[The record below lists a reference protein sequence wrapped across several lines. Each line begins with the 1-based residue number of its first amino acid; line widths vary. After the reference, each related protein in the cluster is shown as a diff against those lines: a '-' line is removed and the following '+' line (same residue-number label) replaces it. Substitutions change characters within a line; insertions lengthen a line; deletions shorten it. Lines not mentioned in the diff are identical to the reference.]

1 MNDLDALHT
10 LGQKL
15 QNSNTVENI
24 KIVCEEF
31 CSSHGF
37 EFYLFGV
44 CDADSLSAPKVSII
58 TNYPDEWMKFYSV
71 EKMQKNDPVVKYCWA
86 NTMPIRWLDLL
97 NLRDYVS
104 ASGEQVLIR
113 AREFGLQ
120 DGLSVPIKSPT
131 GEIAL
136 LSVATS
142 NLENLDER
150 MLRLLHP
157 AQYFGNAVF
166 EHYMRVQL
174 KPEDRSLY
182 LTDREKECLFWV
194 CEGKTAW
201 EISKILGVT
210 ERTVTFHLTS
220 AMKKMGAVNRQHAAA
235 KAILHGL
242 IQPQI

>member
-1 MNDLDALHT
+1 MDTLHF
-10 LGQKL
+10 LGQSL
-15 QNSNTVENI
+15 ENSNSVDDI
-24 KIVCEEF
+24 KRVCEKF
-31 CSSHGF
+31 CASYGF

-44 CDADSLSAPKVSII
+44 CDAASLTAPKVSII
-58 TNYPDEWMKFYSV
+58 TNYPDEWMNFYSV

-86 NTMPIRWLDLL
+86 NTVPIRWLDLIHL
-97 NLRDYVS
+97 ETYVN
-104 ASGEQVLIR
+104 AHGEQILIR

-142 NLENLDER
+142 NLEGLDER
-150 MLRLLHP
+150 MSNLLHT

-166 EHYMRVQL
+166 ERYMRVQL
-174 KPEDRSLY
+174 KPEERNFY

-201 EISKILGVT
+201 EISKILGIT
-210 ERTVTFHLTS
+210 ERTVTFHMTS
-220 AMKKMGAVNRQHAAA
+220 AMNKMGAVNRQHAAA